1 MPHSRDENVLRERLF
16 ALLLPHICAH
26 RMTHFSLVR
35 PLNGMRRFALCF
47 KGLCF
52 PAQKENIEKK
62 IPLLFAGACLLSER
76 AQQLNKTPKDNTR
89 PFNLGKEL

>member
-1 MPHSRDENVLRERLF
+1 VLQ
-16 ALLLPHICAH
+16 
-26 RMTHFSLVR
+26 
-35 PLNGMRRFALCF
+35 GLCF
-47 KGLCF
+47 KG
-52 PAQKENIEKK
+52 PQKEHIEKK